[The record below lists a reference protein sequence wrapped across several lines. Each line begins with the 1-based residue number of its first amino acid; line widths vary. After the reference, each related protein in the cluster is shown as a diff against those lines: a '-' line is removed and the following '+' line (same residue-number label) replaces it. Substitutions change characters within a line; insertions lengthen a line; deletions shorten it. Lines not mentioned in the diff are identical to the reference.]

1 MAHVHVAQG
10 IKTQAQ
16 FYNAPTSIIHGLSND
31 LFYTHIFLCMCVRA
45 SPKDENILCHCC
57 R

>member
-1 MAHVHVAQG
+1 MAHVQVAQG

-31 LFYTHIFLCMCVRA
+31 LFYTHIFLCMCVKA
-45 SPKDENILCHCC
+45 SPKDEDILCHCC